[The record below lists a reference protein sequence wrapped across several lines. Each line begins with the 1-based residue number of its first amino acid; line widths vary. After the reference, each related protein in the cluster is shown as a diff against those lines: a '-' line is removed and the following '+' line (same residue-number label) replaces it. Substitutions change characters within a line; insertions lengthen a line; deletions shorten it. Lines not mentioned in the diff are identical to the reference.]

1 MAHDVLLIGIDAGDF
16 RTIDPLIEKGAMPTV
31 ESLLE
36 QGYDA
41 TLESSIPPWTPTAWT
56 SMTSGKNP
64 GKHGV
69 FDFKTPD
76 GDRLVDA
83 HDVRTN
89 RIWDYLTEAGSRS
102 IVVNVPVTDPA
113 PEIDGIV
120 IPGFLGREVDRVE
133 AHPDGV
139 VDELHDAIGEYR
151 VYPDGSLEGE
161 ALCAEYVRSMRTRRD
176 AIEYLCTA
184 YEWDFAM
191 VEFQATDLV
200 FHELPEDRYIERV
213 YRKLDE
219 FVGDVID
226 AVEADTVLLASD
238 HGMGAMSE
246 WDVRINTW
254 LKRRGFLE
262 TSVDGREYGWNKPGT
277 ENEHSK
283 GAVTRLVRELS
294 RIGLTPQRI
303 EAGLA
308 TAGAATLAKR
318 ALPDSV
324 LERAVTAGEKID
336 EESSAAYLPSSS
348 GLGIYCD
355 DDVRGAI
362 IDGLSAVTVPD
373 GAEPVFERVV
383 PAAEVFDGPYAPNG
397 PDVIVVP
404 NEFEY
409 YVSAT
414 VSSSVFD
421 RSRYRFNHKTEG
433 MLIASGPTVEE
444 TTERQS
450 NTIYDVT
457 PTVLGSMSVPLDAGF
472 DGERIAEIAPEPSTT
487 REYSRRRSTRR
498 SEDRP
503 EVRSRL
509 ENLGY
514 FD

>member
-1 MAHDVLLIGIDAGDF
+1 MAHNVLLVGIDAGDF

-36 QGYDA
+36 EGYDA

-76 GDRLVDA
+76 GERLVDT
-83 HDVRTN
+83 HDVRTS

-120 IPGFLGREVDRVE
+120 IPGFLGREVDRAE
-133 AHPDGV
+133 AHPDGIL
-139 VDELHDAIGEYR
+139 DELRDAIGEYS

-161 ALCAEYVRSMRTRRD
+161 ALCDEYVRTMRTRRD
-176 AIEYLCTA
+176 AIEYLCTTH
-184 YEWDFAM
+184 EWDFAM
-191 VEFQATDLV
+191 VEFQVTDLV
-200 FHELPEDRYIERV
+200 FHELPDDRHIERV

-219 FVGDVID
+219 FIADVIG

-238 HGMGAMSE
+238 HGMGTMGE
-246 WDVRINTW
+246 WDVRVNTW

-262 TSVDGREYGWNKPGT
+262 TSVDGREYGWSKPGAET
-277 ENEHSK
+277 GRRE
-283 GAVTRLVRELS
+283 GIVAQLARELS

-308 TAGAATLAKR
+308 AVGVATLAKR
-318 ALPDSV
+318 VLPDSV
-324 LERAVTAGEKID
+324 LEQAIVAGEKID
-336 EESSAAYLPSSS
+336 EESSSAYFPSSS

-355 DDVRGAI
+355 DDVQETI
-362 IDGLSAVTVPD
+362 IDGLSAMTIP
-373 GAEPVFERVV
+373 GETEPVFERVL
-383 PAAEVFDGPYAPNG
+383 PAAEVFDGPYASNG
-397 PDVIVVP
+397 PDVVVVP
-404 NEFEY
+404 NGFEY
-409 YVSAT
+409 FVSAT

-421 RSRYRFNHKTEG
+421 RARYRFNHKPEG

-444 TTERQS
+444 TTERRS
-450 NTIYDVT
+450 NAIYDVA
-457 PTVLGSMSVPLDAGF
+457 PTVLGLMGIPLDTGF
-472 DGERIAEIAPEPSTT
+472 DGERIAEIAPEPSTAK
-487 REYSRRRSTRR
+487 EYSHRSSARR
-498 SEDRP
+498 SEERP

-509 ENLGY
+509 EDLGY